1 MILHIPGVL
10 SIEGEASQSVA
21 LVLDSPHSGTVYPAD
36 FGHQVDPALL
46 RQAEDTHVHTLW
58 QGGLAA
64 GAVLLHAHFPR
75 AYVDANRAHD
85 DLDPAQIDGTYPEP
99 LRPTIK
105 SELGIGMCWTRVP
118 PEGGSLYA
126 KPLTASQVKSRVDDY
141 HRPYHLQ
148 LRRLLDQTY
157 VRFGSVW
164 HINCHSMQNQASA
177 MSTQP
182 KGTTRPD
189 FVLGDLDGTSCDPA
203 FTHFV
208 GAFLR
213 QRGYDVAINDP
224 YKGMELIRA
233 NGNPATD
240 RHSMQIEVNRRLYM
254 NEISRLPHDGFQAL
268 QNTFTL
274 LAQHIA
280 GSLPTISR
288 SGP

>member
-1 MILHIPGVL
+1 
-10 SIEGEASQSVA
+10 
-21 LVLDSPHSGTVYPAD
+21 
-36 FGHQVDPALL
+36 
-46 RQAEDTHVHTLW
+46 
-58 QGGLAA
+58 
-64 GAVLLHAHFPR
+64 
-75 AYVDANRAHD
+75 
-85 DLDPAQIDGTYPEP
+85 
-99 LRPTIK
+99 
-105 SELGIGMCWTRVP
+105 
-118 PEGGSLYA
+118 
-126 KPLTASQVKSRVDDY
+126 
-141 HRPYHLQ
+141 
-148 LRRLLDQTY
+148 
-157 VRFGSVW
+157 
-164 HINCHSMQNQASA
+164 
-177 MSTQP
+177 
-182 KGTTRPD
+182 
-189 FVLGDLDGTSCDPA
+189 
-203 FTHFV
+203 V